1 MAVYYYRLAAS
12 NGYAPAEYNLA
23 QLIEKGKGAKRDDAE
38 AFQWY
43 KKAADKGLASAQTK
57 VSDMYARGQGVA
69 ANPEQAYFWS
79 TLAAKQN
86 EKNAERRS
94 AALAAKLSAEA
105 VARAQKS
112 AGEWK
117 PVLATTR

>member
-1 MAVYYYRLAAS
+1 
-12 NGYAPAEYNLA
+12 LA
-23 QLIEKGKGAKRDDAE
+23 QLIEKGKGTKRDDAE

-43 KKAADKGLASAQTK
+43 KKAADKGFASAQSK
-57 VSDMYARGQGVA
+57 VSEMYARGQGVP

-94 AALAAKLSAEA
+94 AALAANLSADA

-117 PVLATTR
+117 PILATTR